1 MNVQVGKEILFVHM
15 LFLLFLDNLYRLT
28 VASKDPRQIASSSWR
43 RDPNAT
49 GGPSLYARNHSRCL
63 CNLGKAVV
71 YSADRNDRRTGCPLR
86 EEGD

>member
-43 RDPNAT
+43 RDP
-49 GGPSLYARNHSRCL
+49 L
-63 CNLGKAVV
+63 
-71 YSADRNDRRTGCPLR
+71 
-86 EEGD
+86 